1 MRREDAD
8 LHKQYC
14 ALELEETLAHGG
26 ESERRCE
33 EMCDNM
39 HEGEHKEERE
49 CERQCDADRDAAV
62 ARARGLQR
70 ECESEY

>member
-49 CERQCDADRDAAV
+49 CERQFDADRDAAV